1 MSLAL
6 EHVLAFLD
14 DATSVLRTMMG
25 TQVGRRGVPEAE
37 ARMISVVVHARG
49 DLAGFTWSFPA
60 EVAERVAENMVPGMQ
75 PDSELREAAA
85 SELANVLTGR
95 GLQTLA
101 ERGVLCEIEPPQISH
116 GERQGATYV
125 VDTQVGAVCVTFH
138 ELGDPPV
145 FSGRSYLLGAD
156 AQVMRSWQDG
166 SVEVSSSTTLAGAL
180 GVDASLITGLCQ
192 MLVAAMGTPT
202 SDWSTIEQRLPM
214 LFKRTDG
221 SPIAVHWQPI
231 ATHDQTIGIAMFVL
245 PLRR

>member
-25 TQVGRRGVPEAE
+25 TQVDRPVVPEAE
-37 ARMISVVVHARG
+37 SRMISVVVHARG

-75 PDSELREAAA
+75 PDPELREAAA

-101 ERGVLCEIEPPQISH
+101 ERGVMCEIEPPQISH
-116 GERQGATYV
+116 GESHGSTYV
-125 VDTQVGAVCVTFH
+125 VDTQVGAVSVTFH

-145 FSGRSYLLGAD
+145 FSGRSYLLGAN
-156 AQVMRSWQDG
+156 AQIMRSWQDG
-166 SVEVSSSTTLAGAL
+166 AVEVSSPTTLNGAL
-180 GVDASLITGLCQ
+180 GVDASLLAELRQ
-192 MLVAAMGTPT
+192 MLVAAIGTPT
-202 SDWSTIEQRLPM
+202 CEWPAIEQRLPM

-231 ATHDQTIGIAMFVL
+231 ATHDRTIGIAMFVL
-245 PLRR
+245 PIRR